1 LECASPLALL
11 DGTAN
16 DAKYANGIRKRILSC
31 VWYISRLLFPPG
43 CPVHFGVDDAG
54 VVAFKSQLCEGKA
67 MNLKILIP
75 LIAVATMLG
84 WQAGAQT
91 NIAPV
96 ILTNLNEAPY
106 NLRDVNGQIY
116 DITHSELWGPVTEK
130 ERLGWAGTDLD
141 GNTVRNYI
149 SVHQIKGT
157 TVLCDIFRSLSYPE
171 KYSGILQE
179 NSKEYVRSIII
190 LNYPKPESLVSGGG
204 VDCVCMR
211 TTNYVNSDGISF
223 LTYDCGTKPTQ
234 DEIGKWRDEEA
245 ERQKA
250 VKKEL
255 AEQRRVAAEKATAAK
270 KAAQAKV
277 VKWNQEQADKGDATG
292 LLRMG
297 ELYRDGNGVP
307 QDLNKAREYLTKAA
321 NAGSPGAADELS
333 KLNQVSTNS
342 PATR

>member
-1 LECASPLALL
+1 
-11 DGTAN
+11 
-16 DAKYANGIRKRILSC
+16 
-31 VWYISRLLFPPG
+31 
-43 CPVHFGVDDAG
+43 
-54 VVAFKSQLCEGKA
+54 

-75 LIAVATMLG
+75 LIAVSMILG

-91 NIAPV
+91 NVAPV
-96 ILTNLNEAPY
+96 ILTNLIEAPY

-116 DITHSELWGPVTEK
+116 DTTHSELWGSVTEM

-149 SVHQIKGT
+149 AVHQIKGT

-171 KYSGILQE
+171 KYSGLLQE
-179 NSKEYVRSIII
+179 NSREYVRSIII
-190 LNYPKPESLVSGGG
+190 LNFPKPESLVSGRG
-204 VDCVCMR
+204 VDCLCMR

-223 LTYDCGTKPTQ
+223 VTYDCGTKPTQ
-234 DEIGKWRDEEA
+234 DELRKWRDKEA

-250 VKKEL
+250 AKKEL
-255 AEQRRVAAEKATAAK
+255 DEQRRVAAENAAAAK
-270 KAAQAKV
+270 QATQAKV
-277 VKWNQEQADKGDATG
+277 LKWNQEQADKGDPTS

-321 NAGSPGAADELS
+321 NAGSPDAADALS
-333 KLNQVSTNS
+333 KLNKVSTNS